1 MNVPFNRIKATW
13 PMVEALTKSLGSSV
27 GFEPALSH
35 WSGDG
40 PYTQLVLEKLSG
52 LIPDSMLLMT
62 TSASQALE
70 MAVALSGIGPG
81 DEVILPSY
89 TYASCANA
97 ILSVGATPVFAAV
110 TPETLCLDPNSVE
123 RLLSPKVK
131 AVMPVHYGGVPVDL
145 GALMALCQAHEL
157 TLIEDA
163 AQAIGSTWHGRAL
176 GSIGDFGAISFHD
189 TKNLTSGEG
198 GLLLVNASKQAKW
211 DQAQIYHQKG
221 TDRLQFLKGQRDR
234 YEWVGPGVSASPSEL
249 LMALLSPQLDDLE
262 AINGRRRAI
271 VRRYEAVL
279 GATSVPEI
287 LSFTKDDPSGN
298 GHLFFVR
305 FRASTVA
312 GAFMAFMQSRGID
325 VRTHYQPL
333 HASPY
338 GRAFRCDQALFSGRD
353 SDLGKCVVRLPMS
366 HHLEDSEIEYVCEV
380 LKDALIHS
388 HTGL

>member
-1 MNVPFNRIKATW
+1 MNVPFNRIKASGL
-13 PMVEALTKSLGSSV
+13 MVEAVTNSLGSSN
-27 GFEPALSH
+27 GIEPEKGH

-40 PYTQLVLEKLSG
+40 PCTQLVLEKLRS
-52 LIPDSMLLMT
+52 LMPDSLLLMT

-70 MAVALSGIGPG
+70 MAVSLSGIGPG

-89 TYASCANA
+89 TYSSCANA
-97 ILSVGATPVFAAV
+97 ILSVGAVPVFAAV
-110 TPETLCLDPNSVE
+110 SPETLCLDPESVE
-123 RLLSPKVK
+123 RLITSKVK
-131 AVMPVHYGGVPVDL
+131 AVMPVHYGGIPADME
-145 GALMALCQAHEL
+145 ALMALRQAHQWI
-157 TLIEDA
+157 LIEDA

-198 GLLLVNASKQAKW
+198 GLLLVNEPQQNNW
-211 DQAQIYHQKG
+211 DRAQIYHQKG

-234 YEWVGPGVSASPSEL
+234 YEWVGSGVSASPSEL

-271 VRRYEAVL
+271 VSRYAAVL
-279 GATSVPEI
+279 KAAEAPEV
-287 LSFTKDDPSGN
+287 LSYTQAHPNGN

-305 FRASTVA
+305 FRASA
-312 GAFMAFMQSRGID
+312 KADAFMAFMNSRGID

-333 HASPY
+333 HAAPH
-338 GRAFRCDQALFSGRD
+338 GRAFRCDPALFSGQD

-366 HHLEDSEIEYVCEV
+366 HHLEDSEIDYVCEV

>member
-1 MNVPFNRIKATW
+1 MNVPFNPIKATL
-13 PMVEALTKSLGSSV
+13 PMVKAVTNSLGSNNDL
-27 GFEPALSH
+27 EPGSEH

-40 PYTQLVLEKLSG
+40 AYTRQVLEKLGRLMPQS
-52 LIPDSMLLMT
+52 LLLMT

-70 MAVALSGIGPG
+70 MAIVLSGVGPG

-97 ILSVGATPVFAAV
+97 VLSAGATPVFASV
-110 TPETLCLDPNSVE
+110 SPQTLCLDPKSVE

-131 AVMPVHYGGVPVDL
+131 AVMPVHYGGVPADL
-145 GALMALCQAHEL
+145 EALMAICHTHHL

-163 AQAIGSTWHGRAL
+163 AQAIGSRWQGKAL

-189 TKNLTSGEG
+189 TKNITSGEG
-198 GLLLVNASKQAKW
+198 GLLLVNPNQHDRW

-262 AINGRRRAI
+262 AINDKRRTI

-279 GATSVPEI
+279 NAATAPEI
-287 LSFTKDDPSGN
+287 LSFTKDHPNGN
-298 GHLFFVR
+298 GHLFFMR
-305 FRASTVA
+305 FKTAAKAVA
-312 GAFMAFMQSRGID
+312 FIAFMQSRGID

-333 HASPY
+333 HASTR
-338 GRAFRCDQALFSGRD
+338 GRTFRCDPALFSEHNIE
-353 SDLGKCVVRLPMS
+353 LGKSVVRLPMS
-366 HHLEDSEIEYVCEV
+366 HHLKDSEIDYVSEV
-380 LKDALIHS
+380 LKDALIHC